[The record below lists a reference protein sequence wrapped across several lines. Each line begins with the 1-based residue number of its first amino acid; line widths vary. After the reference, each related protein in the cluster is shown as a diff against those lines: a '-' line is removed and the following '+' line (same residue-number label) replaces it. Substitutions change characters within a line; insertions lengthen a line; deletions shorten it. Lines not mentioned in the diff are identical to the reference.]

1 MISQPLNN
9 PILWRMM
16 AYATHPSIY
25 RISTNRCLLSSP
37 LPEETGK
44 AKRRARLELF
54 GCLSRNVT
62 SASRCVSCV
71 AMSFSDS
78 RNPHFGPF
86 ASPSRAA
93 LRRASSRR
101 PACQCSKKPENSF
114 FALSRLEQR
123 LCRRYLATCE
133 LPSAMLRK
141 GLACVSCVVNAP
153 QFRLAVSRSFGG
165 ELALRGCALIGG

>member
-1 MISQPLNN
+1 
-9 PILWRMM
+9 MM

-25 RISTNRCLLSSP
+25 RISTNRSP
-37 LPEETGK
+37 LLP
-44 AKRRARLELF
+44 AARRDWHKRRARLELF

-114 FALSRLEQR
+114 FALSPRAAPLPQIPRDLRTSECHASQGFGLRIMRCQRTAISACREQV
-123 LCRRYLATCE
+123 LRR
-133 LPSAMLRK
+133 
-141 GLACVSCVVNAP
+141 
-153 QFRLAVSRSFGG
+153 
-165 ELALRGCALIGG
+165 

>member
-1 MISQPLNN
+1 MISQPLNKPHTLAHDGVCHTSFN
-9 PILWRMM
+9 LQDF
-16 AYATHPSIY
+16 HES
-25 RISTNRCLLSSP
+25 LSP
-37 LPEETGK
+37 LLP
-44 AKRRARLELF
+44 AARRDWHKRRARLELF